1 MWSLCNQSNY
11 GRKILFSSHY
21 PKFQKFLIN
30 FNFLIFNRMKKG
42 LLFIV
47 SIFTSGIGFSQN
59 CSDLF
64 ISEYVEGRFNNKA
77 IEIYNPTANAINLS
91 GYFVSRYS
99 NGSTSATV
107 QNSIQLTGTIPAYG
121 TYVAVLDKR
130 VATGTGNEAP
140 IWDAL
145 QAKAD
150 GFYCPV
156 YTSSDAFYWNGNDAI
171 LLAKGTLPSTPTTV
185 INATNIPGF
194 VLKDIFGKI
203 GENPGSGSDPLFGW
217 TVNPPYVQSGYG
229 VTVDHSLI
237 RKLSIQKGVI
247 ANPAL
252 FNPLAEW
259 DSIPAEVVLLDQFGD
274 TVLTSGGADSI
285 VGNWNSLGIHSCSCD
300 PSAAIISPV
309 SEIELS
315 IYPNPTNGIVYIKGA
330 STIVKI
336 QVMNSLGQ
344 LVASVDNNSKSVLSM
359 DLGSYRGLYLMK
371 LTDVSGNQITKR
383 VIVK

>member
-1 MWSLCNQSNY
+1 
-11 GRKILFSSHY
+11 
-21 PKFQKFLIN
+21 
-30 FNFLIFNRMKKG
+30 MKKG
-42 LLFIV
+42 LLFIAT
-47 SIFTSGIGFSQN
+47 IFTSGLSFSQN

-77 IEIYNPTANAINLS
+77 IEIYNPTANSINLG

-130 VATGTGNEAP
+130 NPAGTGNEEP

-156 YTSSDAFYWNGNDAI
+156 YPTSDAFYWNGNDAI
-171 LLAKGTLPSTPTTV
+171 LFAKGTLPSTSTTV

-194 VLKDIFGKI
+194 VLVDIFGKI

-217 TVNPPYVQSGYG
+217 TVLPPYVQSGYG

-237 RKLSIQKGVI
+237 RRLAVQKGVT

-252 FNPLAEW
+252 FNPLGEY
-259 DSIPAEVVLLDQFGD
+259 DSIPAEIVLLDEFGD
-274 TVLTSGGADSI
+274 PVPNFDETADSI
-285 VGNWNSLGIHSCSCD
+285 VGNWNSLGEHWCSCD
-300 PSAAIISPV
+300 PSASIESNTPV
-309 SEIELS
+309 TELTV
-315 IYPNPTNGIVYIKGA
+315 YPNPTNGIVYVKGA
-330 STIVKI
+330 SSIVKI
-336 QVMNSLGQ
+336 QVVNSLGQ
-344 LVASVDNNSKSVLSM
+344 VVVSIDNNSKSVLSI

-371 LTDVSGNQITKR
+371 MTDESGEQITKR